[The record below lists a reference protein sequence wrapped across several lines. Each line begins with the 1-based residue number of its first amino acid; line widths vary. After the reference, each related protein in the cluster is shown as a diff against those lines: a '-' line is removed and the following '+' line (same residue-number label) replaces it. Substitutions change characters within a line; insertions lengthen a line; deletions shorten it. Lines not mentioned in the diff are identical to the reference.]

1 MIDYEYLVD
10 SAMRVLI
17 KEVLTSISKNGITG
31 GHHFHITF
39 VTKYDG
45 LLIPKHLVEQYP
57 HEITIALQNQ
67 FKNLTVYDDT
77 FSVDLSFG
85 GKETRLV
92 IPFCAITAFSD
103 PSVDFTL
110 RLNLDNMGMIG
121 KSKFH
126 DMISSGTQTNKN
138 EDNPEDDNVIN
149 FEEIRKRLA

>member
-17 KEVLTSISKNGITG
+17 KDVLISIEKHGITG
-31 GHHFHITF
+31 DHYFHITF

-45 LLIPKHLVEQYP
+45 LLIPTHLVEKYP

-67 FKNLTVYDDT
+67 FKNLNVYEDS
-77 FSVDLSFG
+77 FGVDLSFG

-92 IPFCAITAFSD
+92 VPFCAITAFSD

-110 RLNLDNMGMIG
+110 RMIPDNMGMMG

-126 DMISSGTQTNKN
+126 DMISSGASKN
-138 EDNPEDDNVIN
+138 NTDDKLENNIIN
-149 FEEIRKRLA
+149 FSDIRDMLK

>member
-17 KEVLTSISKNGITG
+17 KDVLISIEKHGIAG
-31 GHHFHITF
+31 GHYFHITF

-45 LLIPKHLVEQYP
+45 LLIPKHLVEKYP

-67 FKNLTVYDDT
+67 FKNLNVYDDA
-77 FSVDLSFG
+77 FGVDLSFG
-85 GKETRLV
+85 GKETRLL

-110 RLNLDNMGMIG
+110 RMIPDNMGMIG

-126 DMISSGTQTNKN
+126 DMISSGTQKKDGEN
-138 EDNPEDDNVIN
+138 EPDDNIIN
-149 FEEIRKRLA
+149 FEEIRNKLR

>member
-17 KEVLTSISKNGITG
+17 KDILISVEKNGIPG
-31 GHHFHITF
+31 KHHFHITF

-45 LLIPKHLVEQYP
+45 LLMPKHLVEQFP

-67 FKNLTVYDDT
+67 FRNLNVYDDS
-77 FSVDLSFG
+77 FAVDLSFG

-92 IPFCAITAFSD
+92 IPFCAVTAFSD

-110 RLNLDNMGMIG
+110 RMNVDNMGMIG

-126 DMISSGTQTNKN
+126 DMTKGSTLNSKN
-138 EDNPEDDNVIN
+138 EDDQDDNIIN
-149 FEEIRKRLA
+149 FEDIRNKLK

>member
-17 KEVLTSISKNGITG
+17 RDVLKNVEKHGMTG
-31 GHHFHITF
+31 SHYFHITF
-39 VTKYDG
+39 VTNYDG
-45 LLIPKHLVEQYP
+45 LLIPKQVVEKYP

-67 FKNLTVYDDT
+67 FRNLNVYDDA
-77 FSVDLSFG
+77 FAVDLSFG

-103 PSVDFTL
+103 PSVDFSL
-110 RLNLDNMGMIG
+110 RMIPDNIGVIG

-126 DMISSGTQTNKN
+126 EMIASSTCKSEPND
-138 EDNPEDDNVIN
+138 EPDNIIN
-149 FEEIRKRLA
+149 FADIKDKIK

>member
-17 KEVLTSISKNGITG
+17 KDILKGIEKHGITG
-31 GHHFHITF
+31 GHYFHITF

-45 LLIPKHLVEQYP
+45 LLLPSHIVDKYP

-67 FKNLTVYDDT
+67 FRNLNVYEDT
-77 FSVDLSFG
+77 FAVDLSFG
-85 GKETRLV
+85 GKETRIV
-92 IPFCAITAFSD
+92 VPFCAITAFAD

-110 RLNLDNMGMIG
+110 RMIPDNMGMVG

-126 DMISSGTQTNKN
+126 EMISSGTYKC
-138 EDNPEDDNVIN
+138 EDEDKEENNIIN
-149 FEEIRKRLA
+149 FADIKDKLK